1 MSFCIENPHLKQVT
15 LSNQLTL
22 VAIERPQA
30 QTALLSFDVRA
41 GSRYESP
48 EDHGLSHFLE
58 HMVFQGC
65 PGCPSAQAL
74 NLKAEGMGAAIDA
87 STSRDVT
94 HFEHLV
100 IPECLSGSAELLASM
115 LRDPAFNEIESE
127 RQIILEEA
135 LDELDENGRCI
146 DAETLSRRAFWPHSP
161 MGQSV
166 IGNRKRIA
174 AFSVEDLRRYHRAHY
189 GAKNMV
195 ATIVGPFEPDR
206 LIEQVQLHF
215 ETIPSGERVIPEPAG
230 ENPMHPTLERVED
243 QRSQCDCRLLYPT
256 PGRNSESALGITL
269 LRLCLD
275 DGLAARL
282 PKRLGNELG
291 LAYDQWASWDVD
303 ADAGA
308 FELGAELSPK
318 KLIQFIEESHALLRG
333 LKEDPPRGEE
343 LERIYFRARWAIQA
357 ALDTAEGLTAI
368 YGSPLLYEPNPKT
381 PQERLEAL
389 QAISSEELSA
399 LASELFVPDHSVL
412 CVVGPTSKMVRKQLE
427 SVVQV
432 I

>member
-1 MSFCIENPHLKQVT
+1 
-15 LSNQLTL
+15 
-22 VAIERPQA
+22 
-30 QTALLSFDVRA
+30 
-41 GSRYESP
+41 
-48 EDHGLSHFLE
+48 
-58 HMVFQGC
+58 
-65 PGCPSAQAL
+65 
-74 NLKAEGMGAAIDA
+74 
-87 STSRDVT
+87 
-94 HFEHLV
+94 
-100 IPECLSGSAELLASM
+100 
-115 LRDPAFNEIESE
+115 
-127 RQIILEEA
+127 
-135 LDELDENGRCI
+135 
-146 DAETLSRRAFWPHSP
+146 

-303 ADAGA
+303 ADA
-308 FELGAELSPK
+308 
-318 KLIQFIEESHALLRG
+318 
-333 LKEDPPRGEE
+333 
-343 LERIYFRARWAIQA
+343 
-357 ALDTAEGLTAI
+357 
-368 YGSPLLYEPNPKT
+368 
-381 PQERLEAL
+381 
-389 QAISSEELSA
+389 
-399 LASELFVPDHSVL
+399 
-412 CVVGPTSKMVRKQLE
+412 
-427 SVVQV
+427 
-432 I
+432 